1 MDKLKNK
8 KTGKHSVKSKSKDS
22 EKDITTFEDSEDVIS
37 TENTAPKSSSNKT
50 DKKTTK
56 SSHKKLKIAL
66 IILLIIALI
75 AVITI
80 VFITLFSKK
89 VKDHVQIELG
99 TQELKLQDFLVD
111 EKYVSQAQFVT
122 DISQINLQE
131 VATHEITIKLN
142 DKEYVCVLDIKD
154 TTAPQVTFQDYDA
167 YTDYQINPENFIAKK
182 EDASEMTV
190 SLGNE
195 IQINGFGEYHPIV
208 IVKDAYGN
216 ETSQECLLN
225 ISYIKSK
232 FALEYGNTL
241 TKQDILFDVQQ
252 YADTVNQADI
262 DAINQSDVGQY
273 DLKSVYEGQEKITKI
288 TVQDTTAPTLVL
300 KDVTLYTEQTITDT
314 NQFVEKAEDLAG
326 VTLNILTQIDYS
338 IIGEQEITIEA
349 VDGHGNKTSQTAKLI
364 IKNDD
369 EGPVFSGLNDIKVTK
384 NGSVDYKKNVTAK
397 DGKDGDVE
405 FTVDSSQVKL
415 DTVGTYYATYTASD
429 KSGNTTTSK
438 RKIVVSEKSTATS
451 SSSSSSSSGD
461 VYAKADEFIAKATS
475 GVSGTANKILAIKN
489 YLRTNIKYSHRYNAS
504 NTGSVNAAAMKAFTA
519 YEGDCYIHAAAA
531 QVMFTRLGVQS
542 IIVNALDY
550 THYWNMVYINGGWKH
565 VDPTP
570 GWAYADVGFMN
581 DAKRLETLRRISGY
595 EYRDWDRSK
604 FPAAN

>member
-1 MDKLKNK
+1 MNELKK
-8 KTGKHSVKSKSKDS
+8 KNNGKHSTETSKSINETSNENTENQKSKNRK
-22 EKDITTFEDSEDVIS
+22 T
-37 TENTAPKSSSNKT
+37 KSHNKT
-50 DKKTTK
+50 A
-56 SSHKKLKIAL
+56 KIVV
-66 IILLIIALI
+66 I
-75 AVITI
+75 AVIVVLILAILAI
-80 VFITLFSKK
+80 VLFNIFSKK
-89 VKDHVQIELG
+89 VKDHVQLELG
-99 TQELKLQDFLVD
+99 AQELKIQDFLTD
-111 EKYVSQAQFVT
+111 EKYAENAEFVT
-122 DISQINLQE
+122 DISQIDLNK
-131 VATHEITIKLN
+131 VATYEITIKLN
-142 DKEYVCVLDIKD
+142 DKEYTSILDVKD
-154 TTAPQVTFQDYDA
+154 TTAPQVKFQDVDG
-167 YTDYQINPENFIAKK
+167 YTDYQINPEDFIAEKT
-182 EDASEMTV
+182 DASNMEV

-195 IQINGFGEYHPIV
+195 VTINGFGEYHPLI
-208 IVKDAYGN
+208 IVKDEYGN

-232 FALEYGNTL
+232 FILEYGNKL
-241 TKQDILFDVQQ
+241 TKEDLLFNVAEYQDTINQQDI
-252 YADTVNQADI
+252 DT
-262 DAINQSDVGQY
+262 INSYDVGEY
-273 DLKSVYEGQEKITKI
+273 DLKSVYDGQEKITKI
-288 TVQDTTAPTLVL
+288 TIQDTIAPELVL

-326 VTLNILTQIDYS
+326 VTLNILTEIDYS
-338 IIGEQEITIEA
+338 IVGDQEVTIEA
-349 VDGHGNKTSQTAKLI
+349 VDGHGNKTSQTAKLT
-364 IKNDD
+364 IKEDT
-369 EGPVFSGLNDIKVTK
+369 EGPVFSGISDLKVTK
-384 NGSVDYKKNVTAK
+384 GGTADYKKGVTAK

-405 FTVDSSQVKL
+405 FTVDSSSVKL
-415 DTVGTYYATYTASD
+415 DTAGTYYATYTATD
-429 KSGNTTTSK
+429 KAGNTTTSK
-438 RKIVVSEKSTATS
+438 RKIVVSEKSTASS

-489 YLRTNIKYSHRYNAS
+489 YLRSNIKYSHRYNAS

-581 DAKRLETLRRISGY
+581 DAKRLETLRRINGY

-604 FPAAN
+604 FPVAN

>member
-1 MDKLKNK
+1 MNELKKKNNGKHSTETSKSINETNNENTEKQKSKNK
-8 KTGKHSVKSKSKDS
+8 KTKSH
-22 EKDITTFEDSEDVIS
+22 
-37 TENTAPKSSSNKT
+37 NKT
-50 DKKTTK
+50 A
-56 SSHKKLKIAL
+56 KIVV
-66 IILLIIALI
+66 I
-75 AVITI
+75 AVVVVLILAILAI
-80 VFITLFSKK
+80 VLFNIFSKK
-89 VKDHVQIELG
+89 VKDHVQLELG
-99 TQELKLQDFLVD
+99 TQELKIQDFLTD
-111 EKYVSQAQFVT
+111 EKYAENAEFVT
-122 DISQINLQE
+122 DISQIDLNK
-131 VATHEITIKLN
+131 VATYEITIKLN
-142 DKEYVCVLDIKD
+142 DKEYTSILDVKD
-154 TTAPQVTFQDYDA
+154 TTAPQVKFQDVDG
-167 YTDYQINPENFIAKK
+167 YTDYQINPEDFIAEKT
-182 EDASEMTV
+182 DASNMEV

-195 IQINGFGEYHPIV
+195 VTINGFGEYHPLI
-208 IVKDAYGN
+208 IVKDDYGN

-232 FALEYGNTL
+232 FILEYGNKL
-241 TKQDILFDVQQ
+241 TKEDLLFNVAEYQDTINQQDI
-252 YADTVNQADI
+252 DT
-262 DAINQSDVGQY
+262 INSYDVGEY
-273 DLKSVYEGQEKITKI
+273 DLKSVYDGQEKITKI
-288 TVQDTTAPTLVL
+288 TIQDTIAPELVL

-326 VTLNILTQIDYS
+326 VTLNILTEIDYS
-338 IIGEQEITIEA
+338 IVGDQEVTIEA
-349 VDGHGNKTSQTAKLI
+349 VDGHGNKTSQTAKLT
-364 IKNDD
+364 IKEDT
-369 EGPVFSGLNDIKVTK
+369 EGPVFSGISDLKVTK
-384 NGSVDYKKNVTAK
+384 GGTADYKKGVTAK

-405 FTVDSSQVKL
+405 FTVDSSSVKL
-415 DTVGTYYATYTASD
+415 DTAGTYYATYTATD
-429 KSGNTTTSK
+429 KAGNTTTSK
-438 RKIVVSEKSTATS
+438 RKIVVSEKSTTSS

-489 YLRTNIKYSHRYNAS
+489 YLRNNIKYSHRYNAS

-581 DAKRLETLRRISGY
+581 DAKRLETLRRINGY

-604 FPAAN
+604 FPVAN